1 MLRYIVRRLLAFIP
15 TLFVLSL
22 LIFLMIYLVPGDPVA
37 MMLGSEATGEQIA
50 EVRARLGLDRPFQE
64 RMLDW
69 YTRVLRGDLGES
81 YFLSQSVS
89 EALVERFPITV
100 SLSVLAL
107 MVAASLGILAGI
119 VAGVRQGSWTD
130 WTVMVMAMLGL
141 SLPVFWLALN
151 LIFLFSVKLG
161 WFPTGGYVPLAK
173 DPVEF
178 VKHLALPGVT
188 LGLVHAAVIARITR
202 SSMVEVLRQEYI
214 QAARAKGLREC
225 TVIFRHAFRNA
236 LLPVITILGIS
247 TGELLAGSVITETVF
262 NLPGVGRLIIDAVR
276 RRDYPVVQGGILFI
290 TFSYLLVNLIVDL
303 VYAWVNPRIRYS

>member
-161 WFPTGGYVPLAK
+161 WLPTGGYVPLAK
-173 DPVEF
+173 DPVGF

-214 QAARAKGLREC
+214 QAARAKGLRER
-225 TVIFRHAFRNA
+225 TVVFRHAFRNA

>member
-50 EVRARLGLDRPFQE
+50 EVRARLGLDRSFQE
-64 RMLDW
+64 RMLNW

-100 SLSVLAL
+100 SLSMLAL

-130 WTVMVMAMLGL
+130 WMVMVMAMLGL

-161 WFPTGGYVPLAK
+161 WLPTGGYVPLAK
-173 DPVEF
+173 DPVGF

-202 SSMVEVLRQEYI
+202 SSMVEVLRQEYV
-214 QAARAKGLREC
+214 QAARAKGLRER
-225 TVIFRHAFRNA
+225 TVVFRHAFRNA

-276 RRDYPVVQGGILFI
+276 RRDYPVVQGGVLFI

>member
-161 WFPTGGYVPLAK
+161 WLPTGGYVPLAK
-173 DPVEF
+173 DPVGF

-202 SSMVEVLRQEYI
+202 SSMVEVLRQEYV
-214 QAARAKGLREC
+214 QAARAKGLRER
-225 TVIFRHAFRNA
+225 TVVFRHAFRNA

>member
-107 MVAASLGILAGI
+107 MVAATLGILAGI

-151 LIFLFSVKLG
+151 LIFVFSVKLG
-161 WFPTGGYVPLAK
+161 WLPTGGYVPLAK
-173 DPVEF
+173 DPVGF

-202 SSMVEVLRQEYI
+202 SSMVEVLRQEYV
-214 QAARAKGLREC
+214 QAARAKGLRER
-225 TVIFRHAFRNA
+225 TVVFRHAFRNA